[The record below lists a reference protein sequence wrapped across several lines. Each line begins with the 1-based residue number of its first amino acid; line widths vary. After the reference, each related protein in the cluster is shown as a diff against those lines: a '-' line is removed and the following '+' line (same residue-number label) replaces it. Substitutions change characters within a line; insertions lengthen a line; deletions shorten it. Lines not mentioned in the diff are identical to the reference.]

1 MHRNEEFLLRGA
13 AGLTVIVPVGSAA
26 VKFPGM
32 ISVNATGEFLWNQME
47 REQTLESLVKALTA
61 EYAVEP
67 AQAEADVRAF
77 LDNLSRAGA
86 LEGWV

>member
-1 MHRNEEFLLRGA
+1 
-13 AGLTVIVPVGSAA
+13 
-26 VKFPGM
+26 
-32 ISVNATGEFLWNQME
+32 ME